1 MKNLF
6 HKDRFMELSE
16 LSAFRQ
22 INSQPFLG
30 NYITEKSFSSKRS
43 GQKQEGIYSRISF
56 IYVINYS
63 VK

>member
-1 MKNLF
+1 
-6 HKDRFMELSE
+6 MELSE

-22 INSQPFLG
+22 VNSQPFLG
-30 NYITEKSFSSKRS
+30 NYIIEKSFSKRS

>member
-22 INSQPFLG
+22 VNSQPFLG
-30 NYITEKSFSSKRS
+30 NYIIEKSFSKRS